1 MQALHQFYM
10 NKVENEAV
18 QAFMIEC
25 LSKIAVEKTFS
36 GEDVT
41 GIKQAKE
48 VIDRM
53 FDELEIM
60 YGEEK
65 KVVYNTK

>member
-1 MQALHQFYM
+1 MQVLHQFYM

-25 LSKIAVEKTFS
+25 LSKIAVEKTFA

-41 GIKQAKE
+41 GIKEAKE
-48 VIDRM
+48 IIDRM
-53 FDELEIM
+53 FNELEIM